1 MCAACAGRGNSY
13 RNLVSSCAE
22 CNSQKGPRRA
32 EDFFRWLWREER
44 LSGAEL
50 SGRLRALAKLAAGK
64 RRPALPAPARP
75 TAKP

>member
-32 EDFFRWLWREER
+32 EDFFGGC
-44 LSGAEL
+44 GAR
-50 SGRLRALAKLAAGK
+50 SA
-64 RRPALPAPARP
+64 
-75 TAKP
+75 